1 MATVKAIN
9 MVLKCSDSM
18 QDVLKENIEK
28 VLREDQT
35 DGKLEKL
42 NAILDAKQHEL
53 AQLAKKNEDFSTLAD
68 EIDELREQKQEI
80 LVEKAQT
87 DGYKSR
93 IQELGELLKKDC
105 SELTDY
111 DEGMVRN
118 YIKGIKIF
126 DDKFTVFFK
135 AGIDIDIQR

>member
-1 MATVKAIN
+1 
-9 MVLKCSDSM
+9 M
-18 QDVLKENIEK
+18 QNSTSL
-28 VLREDQT
+28 
-35 DGKLEKL
+35 
-42 NAILDAKQHEL
+42 HSWP
-53 AQLAKKNEDFSTLAD
+53 KKNEDFSTLAD

-87 DGYKSR
+87 EGYKSR